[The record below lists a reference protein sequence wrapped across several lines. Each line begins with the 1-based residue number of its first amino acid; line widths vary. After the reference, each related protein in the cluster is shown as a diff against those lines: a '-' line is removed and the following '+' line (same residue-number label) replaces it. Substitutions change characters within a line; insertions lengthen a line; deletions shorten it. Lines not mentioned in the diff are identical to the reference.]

1 MQCSASCGAGVKRR
15 ELQCGEKDSQG
26 GYTEYPARRC
36 RNIRKSQADLE
47 QACNNGPCPEPPPP
61 QLLQPGPDR
70 GGASVTQG
78 WYSSP
83 WLQVCATS
91 LSQPIRVLFCF
102 YSDRHLIF
110 LSCLCVFQCTVSCG
124 GGVQT
129 RSVQCL
135 RQGRPSVGCLPHQR
149 PINSRACNTH
159 FCPGPI
165 PNPVPVPPPSPTLK
179 GTSWFTFKCSFID
192 LEDT

>member
-26 GYTEYPARRC
+26 GYTEYPSRRC
-36 RNIRKSQADLE
+36 RNLRKSQADLE

-70 GGASVTQG
+70 GGASMTQG

-91 LSQPIRVLFCF
+91 SSQPIRVLFCF
-102 YSDRHLIF
+102 YSAWHLIF

-135 RQGRPSVGCLPHQR
+135 RQGRPSVDCLPHQR

-165 PNPVPVPPPSPTLK
+165 PIPVPVPPPSPTLK